1 MQFFIDTAD
10 LKQVKEINSWFPLDG
25 VTTNPTLVAKAG
37 EDHHE
42 IIRAL
47 SREVK
52 GPVSA
57 EVLSTTAEGMV
68 EEGKVL
74 SQIHP
79 KVTVKIPMIKEGLKA
94 VRILKKDNIS
104 TNVTLCFSALQALS
118 AVRAGADFVS
128 VFVGRLDDMGVDGME
143 IVSQTVQIFT
153 QYQVTAKL
161 IVASVRHVSHVLASA
176 QIGADIV
183 TLPPA
188 LFAQMVEHPLTDKG
202 LAQFLASARGQNR

>member
-42 IIRAL
+42 IICAL